1 MAKKVVEVRTLKK
14 GKYVVIDG
22 EPSKIVG
29 VTTSSPGK
37 HGSAKMRIE
46 AIGIFDG
53 QKRSI
58 VKPVDSKIEV
68 PVINKKVGQVLA
80 IMGDTV
86 QLMDLETYD
95 TFEVPIPEE
104 LKDKLTEG
112 AEVEYLEAMG
122 KTKLLRVK

>member
-53 QKRSI
+53 QK
-58 VKPVDSKIEV
+58 EV
-68 PVINKKVGQVLA
+68 L
-80 IMGDTV
+80 
-86 QLMDLETYD
+86 
-95 TFEVPIPEE
+95 
-104 LKDKLTEG
+104 
-112 AEVEYLEAMG
+112 
-122 KTKLLRVK
+122 

>member
-1 MAKKVVEVRTLKK
+1 MDLQ
-14 GKYVVIDG
+14 
-22 EPSKIVG
+22 
-29 VTTSSPGK
+29 
-37 HGSAKMRIE
+37 KMRIE

>member
-95 TFEVPIPEE
+95 TFEVPIPGE

-122 KTKLLRVK
+122 NFFFLWV